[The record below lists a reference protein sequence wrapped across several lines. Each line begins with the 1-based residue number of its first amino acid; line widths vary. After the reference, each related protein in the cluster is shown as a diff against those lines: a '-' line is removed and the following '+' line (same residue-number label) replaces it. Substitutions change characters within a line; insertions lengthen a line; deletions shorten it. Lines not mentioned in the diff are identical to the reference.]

1 MITLFLLRYF
11 GVWKLGAKSTPIQY
25 DEISYRHNH
34 SIILPVT
41 GYNDKHDIV
50 IAGGTL
56 YTDPHENSK
65 LESFFWNEH
74 NENFSSDF

>member
-1 MITLFLLRYF
+1 MEYHT
-11 GVWKLGAKSTPIQY
+11 G
-25 DEISYRHNH
+25 
-34 SIILPVT
+34 T

-56 YTDPHENSK
+56 NTDPHENSK